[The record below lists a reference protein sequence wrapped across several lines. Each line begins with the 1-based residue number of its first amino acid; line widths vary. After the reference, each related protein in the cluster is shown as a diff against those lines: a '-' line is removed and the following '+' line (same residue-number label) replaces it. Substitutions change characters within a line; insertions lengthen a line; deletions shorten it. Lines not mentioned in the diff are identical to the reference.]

1 MRWRP
6 ILSSGRGFPLKYM
19 FDYAWLAQYWPV
31 LLKGILVTIQLI
43 AVGAVAGIALGI
55 ACAWVRSLGPRWLR
69 PPVTAYVELIRNTPF
84 LIQLFFIFFG
94 LPSLGL
100 QMSELQAANLAMI
113 VNLGAYSCEIIRA
126 GIQATPRGQFE
137 AGASLA
143 MTPFETFRHVILV
156 PSLQR
161 IWPALCSQVI
171 IVMLG
176 SSVVSQI
183 AAEDLTFAANFIQSR
198 TFRAFEAYFVS
209 TAIYLALAI
218 LLRQVLIAAGSLIF
232 PRRSRQ

>member
-1 MRWRP
+1 MR
-6 ILSSGRGFPLKYM
+6 YH
-19 FDYAWLAQYWPV
+19 FDFGWLAEYYPT
-31 LLKGILVTIQLI
+31 LIKGVLVTVELTLI
-43 AVGAVAGIALGI
+43 GAVLGIILGI
-55 ACAWVRSLGPRWLR
+55 ACAWARALGPSWLK
-69 PPVTAYVELIRNTPF
+69 PFVAAYVELIRNTPF

-94 LPSLGL
+94 LPGIGV
-100 QMSELQAANLAMI
+100 QMNEMTAANLAMI
-113 VNLGAYSCEIIRA
+113 INLGAYSCEIIRA

-143 MTPFETFRHVILV
+143 MTRFETFRHVVLV

-161 IWPALCSQVI
+161 IWPALSSQVV

-198 TFRAFEAYFVS
+198 SFRAFEAYFVS

-218 LLRQVLIAAGSLIF
+218 LLRQILAAVGKLIF
-232 PRRSRQ
+232 PRRVRQ

>member
-1 MRWRP
+1 MR
-6 ILSSGRGFPLKYM
+6 YH
-19 FDYAWLAQYWPV
+19 FDFGWLAEYYPTLIKGV
-31 LLKGILVTIQLI
+31 LVTVELTLIGAVLGIL
-43 AVGAVAGIALGI
+43 LGI
-55 ACAWVRSLGPRWLR
+55 ACAWARALGPSWLK
-69 PPVTAYVELIRNTPF
+69 PFVAAYVELIRNTPF

-94 LPSLGL
+94 LPGIGV
-100 QMSELQAANLAMI
+100 QMNEMTAANLAMI
-113 VNLGAYSCEIIRA
+113 INLGAYSCEIIRA

-143 MTPFETFRHVILV
+143 MTRFETFRHVVLV

-161 IWPALCSQVI
+161 IWPALSSQVV

-198 TFRAFEAYFVS
+198 SFRAFEAYFVS

-218 LLRQVLIAAGSLIF
+218 LLRQILAAVGKLIF
-232 PRRSRQ
+232 PRRVRQ

>member
-1 MRWRP
+1 
-6 ILSSGRGFPLKYM
+6 M

-209 TAIYLALAI
+209 TAIYLVLAI
-218 LLRQVLIAAGSLIF
+218 LLRQVLIATGSLIF

>member
-1 MRWRP
+1 MT
-6 ILSSGRGFPLKYM
+6 YQ
-19 FDYAWLAQYWPV
+19 FDFAWLIEYLPV
-31 LLKGILVTIQLI
+31 LLKGIGITIQLI
-43 AVGAVAGIALGI
+43 TVGAVAGVALGT
-55 ACAWVRSLGPRWLR
+55 ACAWARALGPRWLR
-69 PPVTAYVELIRNTPF
+69 PLVAGYVELIRNTPF

-100 QMSELQAANLAMI
+100 QMSELTAANLAMI

-143 MTPFETFRHVILV
+143 MTPFQTFRYVVLV

-161 IWPALCSQVI
+161 IWPALSSQVV

-176 SSVVSQI
+176 SAVVSQI
-183 AAEDLTFAANFIQSR
+183 AAQDLTFAANFIQSR
-198 TFRAFEAYFVS
+198 NFRAFETYFVS
-209 TAIYLALAI
+209 TLIYLLLAI
-218 LLRQVLIAAGSLIF
+218 ALRQVLAGVGRTMF
-232 PRRSRQ
+232 AKRRPS

>member
-1 MRWRP
+1 M
-6 ILSSGRGFPLKYM
+6 KYV
-19 FDYAWLAQYWPV
+19 FDYSWLAQYWPV
-31 LLKGILVTIQLI
+31 FVKGLLITIQLI
-43 AVGAVAGIALGI
+43 AIGAVVGIALGI
-55 ACAWVRSLGPRWLR
+55 ACAWVRSLGPKWLR

-94 LPSLGL
+94 LPSLGV

-113 VNLGAYSCEIIRA
+113 INLGAYSCEIIRA

-143 MTPFETFRHVILV
+143 MSPFETFRHVVLV
-156 PSLQR
+156 PSLER
-161 IWPALCSQVI
+161 IWPALTSQVI

-198 TFRAFEAYFVS
+198 TFRAFEAYFIS
-209 TAIYLALAI
+209 TAIYLVLAI
-218 LLRQVLIAAGSLIF
+218 ALRQILVLTGKLIF
-232 PRRSRQ
+232 PRRVRQ

>member
-1 MRWRP
+1 
-6 ILSSGRGFPLKYM
+6 M

-209 TAIYLALAI
+209 TAIYLVLAI
-218 LLRQVLIAAGSLIF
+218 LLRQVLIAAGSFIF
-232 PRRSRQ
+232 PRRSRR

>member
-1 MRWRP
+1 
-6 ILSSGRGFPLKYM
+6 LSYHFE
-19 FDYAWLAQYWPV
+19 FNWLLQYYPEIV
-31 LLKGILVTIQLI
+31 KGIGITLQLI
-43 AVGAVAGIALGI
+43 LIGAVLGIALGI
-55 ACAWVRSLGPRWLR
+55 ACAWARALGPAWLK
-69 PPVTAYVELIRNTPF
+69 PIVAAYVELIRNTPF

-100 QMSELQAANLAMI
+100 QLGELQAANIAMV

-126 GIQATPRGQFE
+126 GIQSTPKGQFE

-143 MTPFETFRHVILV
+143 MRPFETFRHVVLV

-161 IWPALCSQVI
+161 IWPALSSQVV

-198 TFRAFEAYFVS
+198 TFRAFEAYMVS
-209 TAIYLALAI
+209 TAIYLILAI
-218 LLRQVLIAAGSLIF
+218 LLRQVLGVVGGFIF
-232 PRRSRQ
+232 PRRTAQ